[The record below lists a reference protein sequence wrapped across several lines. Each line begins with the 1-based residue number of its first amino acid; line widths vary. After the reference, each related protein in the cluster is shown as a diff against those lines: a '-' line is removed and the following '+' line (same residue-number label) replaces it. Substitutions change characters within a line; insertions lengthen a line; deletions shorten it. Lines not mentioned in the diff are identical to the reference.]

1 MKMQL
6 IVLFLATM
14 STGLMAGIFFTWTNA
29 VTPGI
34 GKLKDI
40 EYLSAL
46 QSMNRV
52 ILNPVF
58 YLIFICPI
66 LTLPLTTILNY
77 NSQSSLV
84 FILLLVATTLYLT
97 GAFVITIIGNIPLN
111 NLLHKNDLV
120 DFSLKNALNLR
131 NRIEEKWNNYN
142 LVRTI
147 SSFISFI
154 LLIAVC
160 LLIYE

>member
-52 ILNPVF
+52 ILNPAF
-58 YLIFICPI
+58 YLVFICPI

-84 FILLLVATTLYLT
+84 TAKPCSIKYTY
-97 GAFVITIIGNIPLN
+97 
-111 NLLHKNDLV
+111 K
-120 DFSLKNALNLR
+120 S
-131 NRIEEKWNNYN
+131 
-142 LVRTI
+142 
-147 SSFISFI
+147 
-154 LLIAVC
+154 IA
-160 LLIYE
+160 